1 MDRMQHT
8 NHAKTWE
15 FAEDRAF
22 AHQSQALIEVRA
34 SAEQAGA
41 PQTSAAQAEL
51 LSLMV
56 TLTGAQSVIAVG
68 TCSLVETLALLE
80 GLRDG
85 GQLTAVDSSAQGIAM
100 IRNIFHTLEDETQ
113 TSLRAVN
120 ADVNVFLPRLNA
132 NDYDLIVVSGDAAN
146 YQATLDQ
153 APRLLSERGAIV
165 FTDVLARGG
174 VLDAADRSEKTVAMR
189 AFLESLEANEEFE
202 STLTPDGTGMVI
214 AVKR

>member
-1 MDRMQHT
+1 MQHT
-8 NHAKTWE
+8 NHAKAWE

-22 AHQSQALIEVRA
+22 ARQSQTLIRVRA
-34 SAEQAGA
+34 AAEQAGV

-68 TCSLVETLALLE
+68 TCSLVETVALLE

-85 GQLTAVDSSAQGIAM
+85 GQLTAVDSSAQGITM
-100 IRNIFHTLEDETQ
+100 IRDVFHALEDETQ

-132 NDYDLIVVSGDAAN
+132 NDYDLIVVAGDAAN

-153 APRLLSERGAIV
+153 APRLLSERGTIV
-165 FTDVLARGG
+165 FTDMLSQGG
-174 VLDAADRSEKTVAMR
+174 VLDAADRGEKTVAMR
-189 AFLESLEANEEFE
+189 AFLESLEANEEFD
-202 STLTPDGTGMVI
+202 STLTPDGTGMAI

>member
-8 NHAKTWE
+8 NHAKAWE

-22 AHQSQALIEVRA
+22 ARQSQTLIRVRA
-34 SAEQAGA
+34 AAEQAGV

-68 TCSLVETLALLE
+68 TCSLVETVALLE

-85 GQLTAVDSSAQGIAM
+85 GQLTAVDSSAQGITM
-100 IRNIFHTLEDETQ
+100 IRDVFHALEDETQ

-132 NDYDLIVVSGDAAN
+132 NDYDLIVVAGDAAN

-153 APRLLSERGAIV
+153 APRLLSERGTIV
-165 FTDVLARGG
+165 FTDMLSQGG
-174 VLDAADRSEKTVAMR
+174 VLDAADRGEKTVAMR
-189 AFLESLEANEEFE
+189 AFLESLEANEEFD
-202 STLTPDGTGMVI
+202 STLTPDGTGMAI

>member
-8 NHAKTWE
+8 NHAKAWE

-22 AHQSQALIEVRA
+22 ARQSQTLIEVRA
-34 SAEQAGA
+34 AAEQNGV

-56 TLTGAQSVIAVG
+56 SLTGAQSVIAVG
-68 TCSLVETLALLE
+68 TCSLVETVALLE

-85 GQLTAVDSSAQGIAM
+85 GQLTAVDSSAQGITM

-120 ADVNVFLPRLNA
+120 ADVSVFLPRLNA
-132 NDYDLIVVSGDAAN
+132 NDYDLIVVAGDAAN

-153 APRLLSERGAIV
+153 APRLLSEHGTIV
-165 FTDVLARGG
+165 FTDVLAQGG
-174 VLDAADRSEKTVAMR
+174 VLDAANRSEKTVAMR
-189 AFLESLEANEEFE
+189 AFLESLEANEQFD
-202 STLTPDGTGMVI
+202 STLTPDGTGTVI